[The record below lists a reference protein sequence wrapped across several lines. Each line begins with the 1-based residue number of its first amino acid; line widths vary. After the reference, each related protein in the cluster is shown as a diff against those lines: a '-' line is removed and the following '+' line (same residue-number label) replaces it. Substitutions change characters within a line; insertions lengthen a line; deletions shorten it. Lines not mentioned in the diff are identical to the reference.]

1 MRRTRKTL
9 DLQLMLGP
17 VSASGEGA
25 ATDAQKLQLVHTLR
39 GDNAENDAA
48 IDEFLVCEMSR
59 LGTGLL
65 QAHSIQ
71 AKLKSNLEKL
81 AAQPWFPAVYLGR
94 HQTSRGESAMVHHGN
109 TRRIVP
115 FAEGFDLNGLGVGD
129 EVLLGADLN
138 VVMQRSPYPPQRGG
152 DTATFE
158 RYTEDGRLLLKWRD
172 EQIVVDPSGALAKT
186 PLKHGD
192 LLRLERTLWLALE
205 KLERSRG
212 DHLFLEQTPQE
223 TFDDIGGL
231 EPAITA
237 LKDLVRTQVE
247 HPDVAGKYRLRRP
260 GAVIL
265 SGPPGTGKTMLAR
278 AFANWMARFAPSGR
292 SHFMNLKPGSLHSMW
307 WSESEHRYR
316 EAFRIAREAARE
328 NPGIPVVM
336 FFDEI
341 DAIGRARSDSLSR
354 VGDQVLPA
362 LMTELNGGLEER
374 GDVLVIAA
382 TNRVDA
388 LDPALLRGEGR
399 LGDLF
404 IDVPRPNRDAGRS
417 IFTKHLH
424 PSLPYDVEGFNGDGE
439 AARAAL
445 IDAAIARM
453 YAPNGEGAFATLT
466 FRDGRRRAIQGGDLA
481 SGATIAKICR
491 VATERAFRRD
501 IETGVTGVRTCD
513 VFEAIEEEFSRSARL
528 LTPMNARNHLS
539 LSDMPHDIDVA
550 SIEPVRRKTARTH
563 RYLQFA

>member
-9 DLQLMLGP
+9 DLQLILGP
-17 VSASGEGA
+17 VSLFGEGA
-25 ATDAQKLQLVHTLR
+25 PSEAQKLQLVHSLR
-39 GDNAENDAA
+39 GDNAETDAA

-59 LGTGLL
+59 IGTGLL
-65 QAHSIQ
+65 EAHSIQ
-71 AKLKSNLEKL
+71 AKLKRTLEKL
-81 AAQPWFPAVYLGR
+81 AAHPWFPAVYLGR
-94 HQTSRGESAMVHHGN
+94 YQTSRGEAAMVHHGSA
-109 TRRIVP
+109 RRIVP
-115 FAEGFDLNGLGVGD
+115 FAEDFDLDGLGVGD

-138 VVMQRSPYPPQRGG
+138 VVMERSPYPPQRGG
-152 DTATFE
+152 DMATFE
-158 RYTEDGRLLLKWRD
+158 RYTEDGRLLLRWRD
-172 EQIVVDPSGALAKT
+172 EQIVVDAAGALEKT

-192 LLRLERTLWLALE
+192 LLRWERTLWMALE
-205 KLERSRG
+205 KLEHSRG
-212 DHLFLEQTPQE
+212 EHLFLEQTPQE
-223 TFDDIGGL
+223 TFDEIGGL
-231 EPAITA
+231 EPAIAA
-237 LKDLVRTQVE
+237 LKDVVRMRVE
-247 HPDVAGKYRLRRP
+247 HPDVAVKYRLRRP

-292 SHFMNLKPGSLHSMW
+292 SLFMNIKPGSLHSMW
-307 WSESEHRYR
+307 WSESENRYR
-316 EAFRIAREAARE
+316 ETFRIAREAARE

-341 DAIGRARSDSLSR
+341 DAIGRARSESLSR

-362 LMTELNGGLEER
+362 LMTELNGLEER

-404 IDVPRPNRDAGRS
+404 IEVPRPNRDAGRS

-424 PSLPYDVEGFNGDGE
+424 PSLPYDVEGWNGDGK

-453 YAPNGEGAFATLT
+453 YSPNGEGAFATLT

-491 VATERAFRRD
+491 VATERASRRE
-501 IETGVTGVRTCD
+501 IETGVTGVRTGD
-513 VFEAIEEEFSRSARL
+513 VFEAIEEEFSRSVRL
-528 LTPMNARNHLS
+528 LTPMNCRNHLS
-539 LSDMPHDIDVA
+539 DLPHDMDVA
-550 SIEPVRRKTARTH
+550 SIEPARRKTARTH